1 MAFAISI
8 SGEFVV
14 KKKIRFNLKFWFFPI
29 FNYIIRA
36 VISNGEYYSGHYA
49 LVGKFKAYS
58 NYQGAIGQS
67 IDSII
72 EHINSFVACNNE
84 LIILSLSHGL
94 NLDLGDVYSNRPLN
108 QQEYDKLFYKLLNLN
123 YRFIIPDKDTVNL
136 TEKTLDYFI
145 GNKRSAVCIV
155 LNDLDDLNIKINP
168 IFFHQGFYRSD
179 EFPIFDKYS
188 NTNNL
193 EYMIKDQ
200 LNKMLY
206 QRSKKQSNYFL
217 LSWTLTQHSVLQQA
231 GFGLSIYSMAIIAN
245 SNLFRIL
252 STKSGYSFKKFI
264 KETFPN
270 VIYLDF
276 VTPDCTSICLAINL
290 FNKDPKESLIH
301 KSKESIIVGLKNGL
315 SFITKHF
322 VIFIS
327 LALNLFIYFYF
338 YLYLYQ

>member
-1 MAFAISI
+1 M
-8 SGEFVV
+8 
-14 KKKIRFNLKFWFFPI
+14 
-29 FNYIIRA
+29 
-36 VISNGEYYSGHYA
+36 
-49 LVGKFKAYS
+49 
-58 NYQGAIGQS
+58 
-67 IDSII
+67 
-72 EHINSFVACNNE
+72 
-84 LIILSLSHGL
+84 
-94 NLDLGDVYSNRPLN
+94 
-108 QQEYDKLFYKLLNLN
+108 NLN